1 MTTLEIILICVI
13 VWLVGMVICLIINN
27 TAMGAYL
34 TEIVICSL
42 LWFIIVPFNPI
53 ISAIWKAKYCKN
65 LKRKK

>member
-1 MTTLEIILICVI
+1 MTTLEIILICIV

-42 LWFIIVPFNPI
+42 LWFIIVPFNTI
-53 ISAIWKAKYCKN
+53 RSAIWKAKQ
-65 LKRKK
+65 KRNK

>member
-42 LWFIIVPFNPI
+42 LWFIIVPFNTI
-53 ISAIWKAKYCKN
+53 TSAIWKAKQ
-65 LKRKK
+65 KRNK